1 MYKKNILRLLFF
13 VLFSFAGFAEDVIH
27 IIEKGDTLYSI
38 SKKYNTPVD
47 SILKKNNLSDPSKI
61 KIGQKLIIPAAS
73 SAKNDKK
80 TNTKTNSEELTHVI
94 QKGDTLYAL
103 AKKFGVKF
111 SDILKLNGLSEK
123 TPLKIGQILKIPQ
136 GKSQGSAKEQKS
148 NSVQTDKQNKTST
161 TKAASDK
168 NSQAVKPSTSTKQA
182 DSKLLWPVPAS
193 KVSYLSGKITGVV
206 IDSVKGQAVKAVSS
220 GKVVST
226 GPHRGFGQVVF
237 VQSKTK
243 HIYVYGGMEKIAV
256 RKGDTIAVGQKLGE
270 LGVELF
276 SGKARLYFMVY
287 DKNKPID
294 PAKAPRGL

>member
-1 MYKKNILRLLFF
+1 M
-13 VLFSFAGFAEDVIH
+13 
-27 IIEKGDTLYSI
+27 
-38 SKKYNTPVD
+38 
-47 SILKKNNLSDPSKI
+47 
-61 KIGQKLIIPAAS
+61 
-73 SAKNDKK
+73 
-80 TNTKTNSEELTHVI
+80 I

-111 SDILKLNGLSEK
+111 SDILKLNGLNEK

-148 NSVQTDKQNKTST
+148 NSAQTDKQNKTSI
-161 TKAASDK
+161 TKAGSDK
-168 NSQAVKPSTSTKQA
+168 ETQAVKPSTSTKQA

-243 HIYVYGGMEKIAV
+243 HIYVYGGMEKIIV
-256 RKGDTIAVGQKLGE
+256 KKGDTIAVGQKLGE

>member
-61 KIGQKLIIPAAS
+61 KIGQKLIIPVAS

-80 TNTKTNSEELTHVI
+80 TNVKTGSEELTHVI

-123 TPLKIGQILKIPQ
+123 TPLKIGQILKIPK
-136 GKSQGSAKEQKS
+136 GKSQGIGQDQKS
-148 NSVQTDKQNKTST
+148 NSAQTDKQNKTST
-161 TKAASDK
+161 TKASSDK
-168 NSQAVKPSTSTKQA
+168 ETQSVKPSTSTKQA

-243 HIYVYGGMEKIAV
+243 HIYVYGGMEKIV
-256 RKGDTIAVGQKLGE
+256 VKKGDTIAVGQKLGE
-270 LGVELF
+270 LGVELLT
-276 SGKARLYFMVY
+276 GKARLYFMVY

>member
-13 VLFSFAGFAEDVIH
+13 VLFSFTGFAEDVIH

-61 KIGQKLIIPAAS
+61 KIGQKLIIPVGS
-73 SAKNDKK
+73 SEKNDKK

-148 NSVQTDKQNKTST
+148 NSAQTDKQNKTST

-168 NSQAVKPSTSTKQA
+168 NSQAVKPSTSTKLA

-243 HIYVYGGMEKIAV
+243 HIYVYGGMEKSV
-256 RKGDTIAVGQKLGE
+256 VKKGDTIAVGQKLGE
-270 LGVELF
+270 LGVELLT
-276 SGKARLYFMVY
+276 GKARLYFMVY

>member
-13 VLFSFAGFAEDVIH
+13 VLFSFTGFAEDVIH

-123 TPLKIGQILKIPQ
+123 TPLKIGQILKIPK

-148 NSVQTDKQNKTST
+148 NSAQTDKQNKTST

-243 HIYVYGGMEKIAV
+243 HIYVYGGMEKIV
-256 RKGDTIAVGQKLGE
+256 VKKGDTIAVGQKLGE

>member
-1 MYKKNILRLLFF
+1 MYKKNILGILFF
-13 VLFSFAGFAEDVIH
+13 IFFSFSGFAEDIVH
-27 IIEKGDTLYSI
+27 IIEKGDTLYAL
-38 SKKYNTPVD
+38 SKKYNTPID

-61 KIGQKLIIPAAS
+61 KIGQKIIIPVEN
-73 SAKNDKK
+73 SAKDDKK
-80 TNTKTNSEELTHVI
+80 TKTNSDTLTHVI

-103 AKKFGVKF
+103 AKKFGIKF
-111 SDILKLNGLSEK
+111 SDLLKLNGINEK
-123 TPLKIGQILKIPQ
+123 TPLKIGQILKIP
-136 GKSQGSAKEQKS
+136 
-148 NSVQTDKQNKTST
+148 TDKPQGTAQTNKQDKTSI
-161 TKAASDK
+161 TKAGSDK
-168 NSQAVKPSTSTKQA
+168 ETQSVKPSTSTKQA

-243 HIYVYGGMEKIAV
+243 HIYVYGGMEKIIV
-256 RKGDTIAVGQKLGE
+256 KKGDTIAVGQKLGE
-270 LGVELF
+270 LGVELLT
-276 SGKARLYFMVY
+276 GKARLYFMVY

-294 PAKAPRGL
+294 PARAPRGL

>member
-13 VLFSFAGFAEDVIH
+13 ILFSFSCFAEDVVH
-27 IIEKGDTLYSI
+27 TIEKGDTLYSI
-38 SKKYNTPVD
+38 SKKYNTPID
-47 SILKKNNLSDPSKI
+47 LILKKNNLSDPSKI
-61 KIGQKLIIPAAS
+61 KIGQKLIIPLGTS
-73 SAKNDKK
+73 EKNNAK
-80 TNTKTNSEELTHVI
+80 TKSDDYISHTV

-103 AKKFGVKF
+103 AKKFGIKF
-111 SDILKLNGLSEK
+111 SDILKLNSLNEK
-123 TPLKIGQILKIPQ
+123 TPLKIGQILKIPKDKAQ
-136 GKSQGSAKEQKS
+136 EQKTDS
-148 NSVQTDKQNKTST
+148 AQTDKKDRTSI
-161 TKAASDK
+161 TKPAQDK
-168 NSQAVKPSTSTKQA
+168 SSQAVKPSTSTKQA

-243 HIYVYGGMEKIAV
+243 HIYVYGGMEKVIV
-256 RKGDTIAVGQKLGE
+256 KKGDTIAVGQKLGE

-276 SGKARLYFMVY
+276 TGKARFYFMVY

>member
-80 TNTKTNSEELTHVI
+80 TNIKTNSEELTHVI

-148 NSVQTDKQNKTST
+148 NSVQTDKQNKIST

-243 HIYVYGGMEKIAV
+243 HIYVYGGMEKIV
-256 RKGDTIAVGQKLGE
+256 VKKGDTIAVGQKLGE

>member
-13 VLFSFAGFAEDVIH
+13 VLFSFTGFAEDVIH
-27 IIEKGDTLYSI
+27 IIEKGDTIYSI

-123 TPLKIGQILKIPQ
+123 TPLKIGQILKIPK

-148 NSVQTDKQNKTST
+148 NSAQTDKQNKTST

-243 HIYVYGGMEKIAV
+243 HIYVYGGMEKIIV
-256 RKGDTIAVGQKLGE
+256 KKGDTIAVGQKLGE

>member
-1 MYKKNILRLLFF
+1 MYKKNILGILFF
-13 VLFSFAGFAEDVIH
+13 IFFSFSGFAEDIVH
-27 IIEKGDTLYSI
+27 IIEKGDTLYAL
-38 SKKYNTPVD
+38 SKKYNTSID

-61 KIGQKLIIPAAS
+61 KIGQKIIIPVEN
-73 SAKNDKK
+73 SAKDDKK
-80 TNTKTNSEELTHVI
+80 TKTNSDTLTHVV

-103 AKKFGVKF
+103 AKKFGIKF
-111 SDILKLNGLSEK
+111 SDLLKLNGINEK

-136 GKSQGSAKEQKS
+136 GTTQEPAKNNGQE
-148 NSVQTDKQNKTST
+148 TDKTSITKTAPEKTSE
-161 TKAASDK
+161 KSLQ
-168 NSQAVKPSTSTKQA
+168 SIKPSTSAKQA

-206 IDSVKGQAVKAVSS
+206 IDSVKGQTVKAVSS

-243 HIYVYGGMEKIAV
+243 HIYVYGGMEKIIV
-256 RKGDTIAVGQKLGE
+256 KKGDTIAVGQKLGE
-270 LGVELF
+270 LGVELLT
-276 SGKARLYFMVY
+276 GKARLYFMVY

-294 PAKAPRGL
+294 PARAPRGL

>member
-80 TNTKTNSEELTHVI
+80 TNIKTNSEELTHVI

-136 GKSQGSAKEQKS
+136 GKSQGSDKEQKS
-148 NSVQTDKQNKTST
+148 NSAQTDKQNKIST

-243 HIYVYGGMEKIAV
+243 HIYVYGGMEKIV
-256 RKGDTIAVGQKLGE
+256 VKKGDTIAVGQKLGE

>member
-80 TNTKTNSEELTHVI
+80 TNIKTNSEELTHVI

-148 NSVQTDKQNKTST
+148 NSAQTDKQNKIST

-243 HIYVYGGMEKIAV
+243 HIYVYGGMEKIV
-256 RKGDTIAVGQKLGE
+256 VKKGDTIAVGQKLGE

>member
-1 MYKKNILRLLFF
+1 MYKKNILRLIFF
-13 VLFSFAGFAEDVIH
+13 IFFLFSGFAEDIVH
-27 IIEKGDTLYSI
+27 TIEKGDTLYAL
-38 SKKYNTPVD
+38 SKKYNTPID
-47 SILKKNNLSDPSKI
+47 SILKKNNLTDPSKI
-61 KIGQKLIIPAAS
+61 KVGQKIIIPVED
-73 SAKNDKK
+73 SAK
-80 TNTKTNSEELTHVI
+80 TNAKTNSEEITHVI

-111 SDILKLNGLSEK
+111 SDILKLNGINEK

-136 GKSQGSAKEQKS
+136 GKSQSSTKEQKNHS
-148 NSVQTDKQNKTST
+148 AQADKQEKTSV
-161 TKAASDK
+161 TKVESDK
-168 NSQAVKPSTSTKQA
+168 ETQAVKPSTSAKQA

-193 KVSYLSGKITGVV
+193 KVAYLSGKITGVV

-243 HIYVYGGMEKIAV
+243 HIYVYGGMEKVIV
-256 RKGDTIAVGQKLGE
+256 KKGDTIAVGQKLGE
-270 LGVELF
+270 LGVELLT
-276 SGKARLYFMVY
+276 GKARLYFMVY

>member
-13 VLFSFAGFAEDVIH
+13 VLFSFTGFAEDVIH

-148 NSVQTDKQNKTST
+148 NSAQTDKQNKTST

>member
-13 VLFSFAGFAEDVIH
+13 IFLSLAAFAEDVVH
-27 IIEKGDTLYSI
+27 IIEKGDTLYAI
-38 SKKYNTPVD
+38 SKKYNTPID
-47 SILKKNNLSDPSKI
+47 IILKRNNLSDPSKI
-61 KIGQKLIIPAAS
+61 KIGQKLIIPVENS
-73 SAKNDKK
+73 SKA
-80 TNTKTNSEELTHVI
+80 NTKTNLDGLTYVI

-111 SDILKLNGLSEK
+111 SDILNLNGLNEK
-123 TPLKIGQILKIPQ
+123 TPLKIGQILKIP
-136 GKSQGSAKEQKS
+136 
-148 NSVQTDKQNKTST
+148 TDKVQADKQDKTSI
-161 TKAASDK
+161 TKTAPDK
-168 NSQAVKPSTSTKQA
+168 GSKAVKPSTSTKQA

-193 KVSYLSGKITGVV
+193 KVAYLSGKITGVV

-243 HIYVYGGMEKIAV
+243 HIYVYGGMEKVIV
-256 RKGDTIAVGQKLGE
+256 KKGDTITVGQKLGE
-270 LGVELF
+270 LGVELLT
-276 SGKARLYFMVY
+276 GKARLYFMVY

>member
-1 MYKKNILRLLFF
+1 MYKKNILGLLFF
-13 VLFSFAGFAEDVIH
+13 IFFSFSGFAEDIVH
-27 IIEKGDTLYSI
+27 IIEKGDTLYAL
-38 SKKYNTPVD
+38 SKRYNTPID
-47 SILKKNNLSDPSKI
+47 SILKKNNLADPSKI
-61 KIGQKLIIPAAS
+61 KVGQKIIIPVEN
-73 SAKNDKK
+73 SAKDDKK
-80 TNTKTNSEELTHVI
+80 TKTNSDTLSHVV

-123 TPLKIGQILKIPQ
+123 TPLKIGQILKIP
-136 GKSQGSAKEQKS
+136 
-148 NSVQTDKQNKTST
+148 TDKPQGTAQTNKQDKTSI
-161 TKAASDK
+161 TKAGSDK
-168 NSQAVKPSTSTKQA
+168 ETQSVKPSTSTKQA

-243 HIYVYGGMEKIAV
+243 HIYVYGGMEKIV
-256 RKGDTIAVGQKLGE
+256 VKKGDTIAVGQKLGE
-270 LGVELF
+270 LGVELLT
-276 SGKARLYFMVY
+276 GKARLYFMVY

>member
-1 MYKKNILRLLFF
+1 MSP
-13 VLFSFAGFAEDVIH
+13 FS
-27 IIEKGDTLYSI
+27 IICTI
-38 SKKYNTPVD
+38 
-47 SILKKNNLSDPSKI
+47 
-61 KIGQKLIIPAAS
+61 S
-73 SAKNDKK
+73 SAKQKNEKK

-148 NSVQTDKQNKTST
+148 NSAQTDKQNKIST

-243 HIYVYGGMEKIAV
+243 HIYVYGGMEKIV
-256 RKGDTIAVGQKLGE
+256 IKKGDTIAVGQKLGE
-270 LGVELF
+270 LGVELLT
-276 SGKARLYFMVY
+276 GKARLYFMVY

>member
-1 MYKKNILRLLFF
+1 MYKKNILGILFF
-13 VLFSFAGFAEDVIH
+13 IFFSFSGFAEDIVH
-27 IIEKGDTLYSI
+27 IIEKGDTLYAL
-38 SKKYNTPVD
+38 SKKYNTPID

-61 KIGQKLIIPAAS
+61 KIGQKIIIPVES

-80 TNTKTNSEELTHVI
+80 TNAKTGSEEITHVI

-103 AKKFGVKF
+103 AKKFGIKF
-111 SDILKLNGLSEK
+111 SDLLKLNGINEK

-136 GKSQGSAKEQKS
+136 GTTQEPAKNNGQE
-148 NSVQTDKQNKTST
+148 TDKTSITKASSEKTSE
-161 TKAASDK
+161 KSLQ
-168 NSQAVKPSTSTKQA
+168 SIKPSTSAKQA

-206 IDSVKGQAVKAVSS
+206 IDSVKGQTVKAVSS

-243 HIYVYGGMEKIAV
+243 HIYVYGGMEKIV
-256 RKGDTIAVGQKLGE
+256 VKKGDTIAVGQKLGE
-270 LGVELF
+270 LGVELLT
-276 SGKARLYFMVY
+276 GKARLYFMVY

-294 PAKAPRGL
+294 PARAPRGL

>member
-13 VLFSFAGFAEDVIH
+13 VLFSFTGFAEDVIH

-148 NSVQTDKQNKTST
+148 NSAQTDKQNKTST

-243 HIYVYGGMEKIAV
+243 HIYVYGGMEKIV
-256 RKGDTIAVGQKLGE
+256 VKKGDTIAVGQKLGE
-270 LGVELF
+270 LGVELLT
-276 SGKARLYFMVY
+276 GKARLYFMVY

>member
-1 MYKKNILRLLFF
+1 MYKKNILGLLFF
-13 VLFSFAGFAEDVIH
+13 IFFSFSGFAEDIVH
-27 IIEKGDTLYSI
+27 IIEKGDTLYAL
-38 SKKYNTPVD
+38 SKRYNTPID
-47 SILKKNNLSDPSKI
+47 SILKKNNLADPSKI
-61 KIGQKLIIPAAS
+61 KVGQKIIIPVEN
-73 SAKNDKK
+73 SAKDDKK
-80 TNTKTNSEELTHVI
+80 TKTNSDTLSHVV

-123 TPLKIGQILKIPQ
+123 TPLKIGQILKIP
-136 GKSQGSAKEQKS
+136 
-148 NSVQTDKQNKTST
+148 TDKPQGTAQTNKQDKTSI
-161 TKAASDK
+161 TKAGSDK
-168 NSQAVKPSTSTKQA
+168 ETQSVKPSTSTKQA

-243 HIYVYGGMEKIAV
+243 HIYVYGGMEKIIV
-256 RKGDTIAVGQKLGE
+256 KKGDTIAVGQKLGE
-270 LGVELF
+270 LGVELLT
-276 SGKARLYFMVY
+276 GKARLYFMVY

-294 PAKAPRGL
+294 PARAPRGL

>member
-1 MYKKNILRLLFF
+1 MYKKNILGILFF
-13 VLFSFAGFAEDVIH
+13 IFFSFSGFAEDIVH
-27 IIEKGDTLYSI
+27 IIEKGDTLYAL
-38 SKKYNTPVD
+38 SKKYNTPID

-61 KIGQKLIIPAAS
+61 KIGQKIIIPVEN
-73 SAKNDKK
+73 SAKDDKK
-80 TNTKTNSEELTHVI
+80 TKTNSDTLTHVV

-103 AKKFGVKF
+103 AKKFGIKF
-111 SDILKLNGLSEK
+111 SDLLKLNGINEK
-123 TPLKIGQILKIPQ
+123 TPLKIGQILKIP
-136 GKSQGSAKEQKS
+136 
-148 NSVQTDKQNKTST
+148 TDKPQGTAQTNKQDKTSI
-161 TKAASDK
+161 TKAGSDK
-168 NSQAVKPSTSTKQA
+168 ETQSVKPSTSTKQA

-243 HIYVYGGMEKIAV
+243 HIYVYGGMEKIV
-256 RKGDTIAVGQKLGE
+256 VKKGDTIAVGQKLGE
-270 LGVELF
+270 LGVELLT
-276 SGKARLYFMVY
+276 GKARLYFMVY

>member
-13 VLFSFAGFAEDVIH
+13 IFFSFFCFAEDIVH

-47 SILKKNNLSDPSKI
+47 SSLKKNNLSDPSKI

-73 SAKNDKK
+73 SAKNDK
-80 TNTKTNSEELTHVI
+80 KTNSEELTHVI

-148 NSVQTDKQNKTST
+148 NSAQTDKQNKTST

-243 HIYVYGGMEKIAV
+243 HIYVYGGMEKIIV
-256 RKGDTIAVGQKLGE
+256 KKGDTIAVGQKLGE

>member
-13 VLFSFAGFAEDVIH
+13 IFLSLAAFAEDVVH
-27 IIEKGDTLYSI
+27 IIEKGDTLYAI
-38 SKKYNTPVD
+38 SKKYNTPID
-47 SILKKNNLSDPSKI
+47 IILKRNNLSDPSKI
-61 KIGQKLIIPAAS
+61 KIGQKLIIPVENS
-73 SAKNDKK
+73 SKA
-80 TNTKTNSEELTHVI
+80 NTKTNSDGLTYVI

-111 SDILKLNGLSEK
+111 SDILNLNGLNEK
-123 TPLKIGQILKIPQ
+123 TPLKIGQILKIP
-136 GKSQGSAKEQKS
+136 
-148 NSVQTDKQNKTST
+148 TDKVQADKQDKTSI
-161 TKAASDK
+161 TKTAPDK
-168 NSQAVKPSTSTKQA
+168 GSKAVKPSTSTKQA

-193 KVSYLSGKITGVV
+193 KVAYLSGKITGVV

-243 HIYVYGGMEKIAV
+243 HIYVYGGMEKVIV
-256 RKGDTIAVGQKLGE
+256 KKGDTITVSQKLGE
-270 LGVELF
+270 LGVELLT
-276 SGKARLYFMVY
+276 SKARLYFMVY

>member
-61 KIGQKLIIPAAS
+61 KIGQKLIIPVAS

-80 TNTKTNSEELTHVI
+80 TNVKTGSEELTHVI

-123 TPLKIGQILKIPQ
+123 TPLKIGQILKIPK
-136 GKSQGSAKEQKS
+136 GKSQGIGQDQKS
-148 NSVQTDKQNKTST
+148 NSAQTNKQDKTSI
-161 TKAASDK
+161 TKAGSDK
-168 NSQAVKPSTSTKQA
+168 ETQSRPIPSSFGPFRPQKFPIFQA
-182 DSKLLWPVPAS
+182 KLQESL
-193 KVSYLSGKITGVV
+193 
-206 IDSVKGQAVKAVSS
+206 
-220 GKVVST
+220 
-226 GPHRGFGQVVF
+226 
-237 VQSKTK
+237 
-243 HIYVYGGMEKIAV
+243 
-256 RKGDTIAVGQKLGE
+256 
-270 LGVELF
+270 
-276 SGKARLYFMVY
+276 
-287 DKNKPID
+287 
-294 PAKAPRGL
+294 

>member
-1 MYKKNILRLLFF
+1 MYKKNILGILFF
-13 VLFSFAGFAEDVIH
+13 IFFSFSGFAEDIVH
-27 IIEKGDTLYSI
+27 IIEKGDTLYAL
-38 SKKYNTPVD
+38 SKKYNTPID

-61 KIGQKLIIPAAS
+61 KIGQKIIIPVEN
-73 SAKNDKK
+73 SAKDDKK
-80 TNTKTNSEELTHVI
+80 TKTNSDTLTHVI

-103 AKKFGVKF
+103 AKKFGIKF
-111 SDILKLNGLSEK
+111 SDLLKLNGINEK
-123 TPLKIGQILKIPQ
+123 TPLKIGQILKIP
-136 GKSQGSAKEQKS
+136 
-148 NSVQTDKQNKTST
+148 TDKPQGTAQTNKQDKTSI
-161 TKAASDK
+161 TKAGSDK
-168 NSQAVKPSTSTKQA
+168 ETQSVKPSTSTKQA

-243 HIYVYGGMEKIAV
+243 HIYVYGGMEKIIV
-256 RKGDTIAVGQKLGE
+256 KKGDTIAVGQKLGE

-276 SGKARLYFMVY
+276 SGKARLYFMAY

>member
-1 MYKKNILRLLFF
+1 MYKKNILRPVFF
-13 VLFSFAGFAEDVIH
+13 ILFSFFCFAEDIVH

-38 SKKYNTPVD
+38 SKKYNTPID

-61 KIGQKLIIPAAS
+61 KIGQKLIIPVES

-80 TNTKTNSEELTHVI
+80 TNAKTGSEEITHVV

-111 SDILKLNGLSEK
+111 SDILKLNGLNEK
-123 TPLKIGQILKIPQ
+123 TSLKIGQILKIPQ
-136 GKSQGSAKEQKS
+136 GKSQGTAQEQESKAP
-148 NSVQTDKQNKTST
+148 QDGKQEKTSI
-161 TKAASDK
+161 TKAGSDK
-168 NSQAVKPSTSTKQA
+168 ETQAVKPSTSTKQA

-193 KVSYLSGKITGVV
+193 KVAYLSGKITGVV

-243 HIYVYGGMEKIAV
+243 HIYVYGGMEKIV
-256 RKGDTIAVGQKLGE
+256 VKKGDTIAVGQKLGE
-270 LGVELF
+270 LGVELLT
-276 SGKARLYFMVY
+276 GKARLYFMVY

>member
-1 MYKKNILRLLFF
+1 MYKKNILRPVFF
-13 VLFSFAGFAEDVIH
+13 ILFSFFCFAEDIVH

-38 SKKYNTPVD
+38 SKKYNTPID

-61 KIGQKLIIPAAS
+61 KIGQKLIIPVEN

-80 TNTKTNSEELTHVI
+80 TNAKTNLEEITHVV

-111 SDILKLNGLSEK
+111 SDILKLNGLNEK
-123 TPLKIGQILKIPQ
+123 TSLKIGQILKIP
-136 GKSQGSAKEQKS
+136 
-148 NSVQTDKQNKTST
+148 TDKPQGTAQTNKQDKTSI
-161 TKAASDK
+161 TKAGSDK
-168 NSQAVKPSTSTKQA
+168 ETQSVKPSTSTKQA

-243 HIYVYGGMEKIAV
+243 HIYVYGGMEKIIV
-256 RKGDTIAVGQKLGE
+256 KKGDTIAVGQKLGE
-270 LGVELF
+270 LGVELLT
-276 SGKARLYFMVY
+276 GKARLYFMVY

-294 PAKAPRGL
+294 PARAPRGL

>member
-13 VLFSFAGFAEDVIH
+13 VLFSFTGFAEDVIH

-243 HIYVYGGMEKIAV
+243 HIYVYGGMEKIV
-256 RKGDTIAVGQKLGE
+256 VKKGDTIAVGQKLGE
-270 LGVELF
+270 LGVELLT
-276 SGKARLYFMVY
+276 GKARLYFMVY

>member
-1 MYKKNILRLLFF
+1 MYKKNILGILFF
-13 VLFSFAGFAEDVIH
+13 IFFSFSGFAEDIVH
-27 IIEKGDTLYSI
+27 IIEKGDTLYAL
-38 SKKYNTPVD
+38 SKKYNTPID

-61 KIGQKLIIPAAS
+61 KIGQKIIIPVEN

-80 TNTKTNSEELTHVI
+80 TNAKTGSEEITHVI

-103 AKKFGVKF
+103 AKKFGIKF
-111 SDILKLNGLSEK
+111 SDLLKLNGINEK

-136 GKSQGSAKEQKS
+136 GTTQEPAKNNGQE
-148 NSVQTDKQNKTST
+148 TDKTSITKTAPEKTSE
-161 TKAASDK
+161 KSLQ
-168 NSQAVKPSTSTKQA
+168 SIKPSTSAKQA

-206 IDSVKGQAVKAVSS
+206 IDSVKGQTVKAVSS

-243 HIYVYGGMEKIAV
+243 HIYVYGGMEKIV
-256 RKGDTIAVGQKLGE
+256 VKKGDTIAVGQKLGE
-270 LGVELF
+270 LGVELLT
-276 SGKARLYFMVY
+276 GKARLYFMVY

>member
-13 VLFSFAGFAEDVIH
+13 VLFSFTGFAEDVIH

-111 SDILKLNGLSEK
+111 SDILKLNSLSEK
-123 TPLKIGQILKIPQ
+123 TPLKIGQILKIPK

-243 HIYVYGGMEKIAV
+243 HIYVYGGMEKIIV
-256 RKGDTIAVGQKLGE
+256 KKGDTIAVGQKLGE

>member
-13 VLFSFAGFAEDVIH
+13 IFLSLAAFAEDVVH
-27 IIEKGDTLYSI
+27 IIEKGDTLYAI
-38 SKKYNTPVD
+38 SKKYNTPID
-47 SILKKNNLSDPSKI
+47 IILKRNNLSDPSKI
-61 KIGQKLIIPAAS
+61 KIGQKLIIPVENS
-73 SAKNDKK
+73 SKA
-80 TNTKTNSEELTHVI
+80 NTKTNSDGLTYVI

-111 SDILKLNGLSEK
+111 SDILNLNGLNEK
-123 TPLKIGQILKIPQ
+123 TPLKIGQILKIP
-136 GKSQGSAKEQKS
+136 
-148 NSVQTDKQNKTST
+148 TDKVQADKQDKTSI
-161 TKAASDK
+161 TKTAPDK
-168 NSQAVKPSTSTKQA
+168 GSKAVKPSTSTKQA

-193 KVSYLSGKITGVV
+193 KVAYLSGKITGVV

-243 HIYVYGGMEKIAV
+243 HIYVYGGMEKVIV
-256 RKGDTIAVGQKLGE
+256 KKGDTITVGQKLGE
-270 LGVELF
+270 LGVELLT
-276 SGKARLYFMVY
+276 GKARLYFMVY

>member
-13 VLFSFAGFAEDVIH
+13 VLFSFTGFAEDVIH

-73 SAKNDKK
+73 SAKNDK
-80 TNTKTNSEELTHVI
+80 KTNSEELTHVI

-148 NSVQTDKQNKTST
+148 NSAQTDKQNKTST

-243 HIYVYGGMEKIAV
+243 HIYVYGGMEKIIV
-256 RKGDTIAVGQKLGE
+256 KKGDTIAVGQKLGE

>member
-1 MYKKNILRLLFF
+1 MYKKNILGILFF
-13 VLFSFAGFAEDVIH
+13 IFFSFSGFAEDIVH
-27 IIEKGDTLYSI
+27 IIEKGDTLYAL
-38 SKKYNTPVD
+38 SKKYNTPID

-61 KIGQKLIIPAAS
+61 KIGQKIIIPVEN
-73 SAKNDKK
+73 SAKDDKK
-80 TNTKTNSEELTHVI
+80 TKTNSDTLTHVI

-103 AKKFGVKF
+103 AKKFGIKF
-111 SDILKLNGLSEK
+111 SDLLKLNGINEK
-123 TPLKIGQILKIPQ
+123 TPLKIGQILKIP
-136 GKSQGSAKEQKS
+136 
-148 NSVQTDKQNKTST
+148 TDKPQGTAQTNKQDKTSI
-161 TKAASDK
+161 TKAGSDK
-168 NSQAVKPSTSTKQA
+168 ETQSVKPSTSTKQA

-243 HIYVYGGMEKIAV
+243 HIYVYGGMEKIIV
-256 RKGDTIAVGQKLGE
+256 KKGDTIAVGQKLGE
-270 LGVELF
+270 LGVELLT
-276 SGKARLYFMVY
+276 GKARLYFMVY

-294 PAKAPRGL
+294 PARAPREL

>member
-1 MYKKNILRLLFF
+1 MYKKNILGILFF
-13 VLFSFAGFAEDVIH
+13 IFFSFSGFAEDIVH
-27 IIEKGDTLYSI
+27 IIEKGDTLYAL
-38 SKKYNTPVD
+38 SKKYNTPID

-61 KIGQKLIIPAAS
+61 KIGQKIIIPVES

-80 TNTKTNSEELTHVI
+80 TNAKTGSEEITHVI

-103 AKKFGVKF
+103 AKKFGIKF
-111 SDILKLNGLSEK
+111 SDLLKLNGINEK

-136 GKSQGSAKEQKS
+136 GTTQE
-148 NSVQTDKQNKTST
+148 TDKTSI
-161 TKAASDK
+161 TKASSEKASEK
-168 NSQAVKPSTSTKQA
+168 SLQSIKPSTSAKQA

-206 IDSVKGQAVKAVSS
+206 IDSVKGQTVKAVSS

-243 HIYVYGGMEKIAV
+243 HIYVYGGMEKIV
-256 RKGDTIAVGQKLGE
+256 VKKGDTIAVGQKLGE
-270 LGVELF
+270 LGVELLT
-276 SGKARLYFMVY
+276 GKARLYFMVY

>member
-13 VLFSFAGFAEDVIH
+13 IFFSFFCFAEDIVH

-73 SAKNDKK
+73 SAKNDK
-80 TNTKTNSEELTHVI
+80 KTNSEELTHVI

-148 NSVQTDKQNKTST
+148 NSAQTDKQNKTST

-243 HIYVYGGMEKIAV
+243 HIYVYGGMEKIIV
-256 RKGDTIAVGQKLGE
+256 KKGDTIAVGQKLGE